1 MNRQGNVKLAE
12 ILITVLTLQGA
23 LLPLTSC
30 GLVAHAENG
39 ILQSVMRT
47 AETASESAAEETLE
61 LASGSDVEETLE
73 LASGSAAEELLEMGS
88 ELDTEE
94 HLESATF
101 SDMSGYYKL
110 SRTSADFIAGD
121 LWNYWDGNIEFSG
134 DGTPECPY
142 EIENLEDLMGLSE
155 AVAAGQ
161 SFAGDYFE
169 LKQDIDLGNLNV
181 NNGNWNPIGWYRN
194 EAEFSGEVKNPF
206 QGHFDGAGNTISGLQ
221 IVDISRDLNNIGLF
235 GVIENGSV
243 RNLIIEGEDIYGNEN
258 VGVLAGALKGNT
270 VIQNVEV
277 SGLVHAKEDTGGV
290 AGEVTGTAE
299 RAVIENCTA
308 DGIAVYSSGTNG
320 FVGGIAGNLQRAYVV
335 DCTTITQDGDYNRIY
350 GKGYVGGIAGRMNQA
365 QIYNVYVNGTIG
377 GNGSRAA
384 GGIVGKYESG
394 NLVLA
399 RMAGDIS
406 RTNQGS
412 ASREGTFVGTRES
425 RDSFTYG
432 TERTS
437 NLSYLFTN
445 SAAKAKQVFGSNFDG
460 DNSYTKEAHI
470 GYWTDNE
477 KKYVIVAGKKE
488 NACGDRYF
496 YEELEDGI
504 RYIVTQKLNLDFTA
518 AGYGDALGFHLDHFA
533 PGYMGEPVRG
543 YLVSVPRI
551 DAKNDN
557 GTMDADVAV
566 LTAIPAANSYYRAID
581 KDYAAAVAPRE
592 IVTVVTAPKNNG
604 ENRYQMVTDET
615 EHGGVVPPVFLD
627 ENGDFVPMQYV
638 NGGSYTF
645 MMPECDTELNAQY
658 EKVTTRI
665 LVNPAETT
673 ISIVHTRNG
682 DRKSPDVITEVRNQ
696 EGILIARYIDGMPDR
711 QVEVQPISIHA
722 ACNGTGGSADS
733 SVTWSV
739 DDQELLIN
747 SSEVGYTRTDAKIL
761 PNIHSSFVQDIL
773 NRELEAQAD
782 DQYRNKINNTVYSRS
797 AVVTASTNPTSS
809 ADQKPVYGNCR
820 VNVTFQIIDN
830 TTVRVDGLKL
840 NQNELVYT
848 LTRRLTGKR
857 SAPVETYHIT
867 APTVLSAVL
876 SPQQPFWKNVSWS
889 DSENG
894 TIISLKPSGA
904 YTQDCLVTVNYDP
917 DGDAHPAWIQNLV
930 LADQA
935 KHAQDPKALQTGAG
949 TWETVVTATSEDQT
963 NGHITADCK
972 VVVHF
977 VTEDKTY
984 LRSSSGG
991 SSGSSGG
998 SGGSSG
1004 GSGSSSGGPGSGSG
1018 GSGSSSG
1025 GPGSGSSASVV
1036 AAGTASS
1043 GSDTLPAAMLLY
1055 AVTGTWSQN
1064 ADGTWI
1070 FSDGNRLYADEWA
1083 AIFNPYAN
1091 VDAGQNACD
1100 WFRFDVDG
1108 TLMTGWFTDIDGRRY
1123 YLNPN
1128 SDGTLGRMMTGWQQ
1142 IEGVNYYFNE
1152 VSDGT
1157 KGAWIQ
1163 EMKDASDSAER
1174 ADGV

>member
-1 MNRQGNVKLAE
+1 MNKQGNMKLAE
-12 ILITVLTLQGA
+12 ILITVLTLQGT
-23 LLPLTSC
+23 LLPLMSC
-30 GLVAHAENG
+30 GMVAHAENG
-39 ILQSVMRT
+39 ILQSMKRT
-47 AETASESAAEETLE
+47 AEA
-61 LASGSDVEETLE
+61 ASGSDMEWYLE
-73 LASGSAAEELLEMGS
+73 QATPPDAEELLEEAS
-88 ELDTEE
+88 L
-94 HLESATF
+94 
-101 SDMSGYYKL
+101 SDIPGFYKL

-121 LWNYWDGNIEFSG
+121 LWNLWEGSTAFSG

-142 EIENLEDLMGLSE
+142 KIENLEDLMGLSE

-169 LKQDIDLGNLNV
+169 LTQDIDLGNLNV

-194 EAEFSGEVKNPF
+194 EADFSGDVENSF

-221 IVDISRDLNNIGLF
+221 IVDMSRNLNNIGLF

-243 RNLIIEGEDIYGNEN
+243 KNLIVEGEDIYGNEN
-258 VGVLAGALKGNT
+258 VGVLAGALKGNA
-270 VIQNVEV
+270 VIQNVVV
-277 SGLVHAKEDTGGV
+277 SGLVHAKEDAGGV
-290 AGEVTGTAE
+290 AGEVTGAAE
-299 RAVIENCTA
+299 PAVIENCFA
-308 DGIAVYSSGTNG
+308 DGIVVYSSGTNG
-320 FVGGIAGNLQRAYVV
+320 FVGGIAGNLQQAYVA

-350 GKGYVGGIAGRMNQA
+350 GKGYVGGIAGRMNLA

-377 GNGSRAA
+377 GNGSRAV
-384 GGIVGKYESG
+384 GGIVGKYENG

-445 SAAKAKQVFGSNFDG
+445 SAAKAKQVFGSTFDG

-477 KKYVIVAGKKE
+477 RKYVIVAGTKE

-543 YLVSVPRI
+543 YLVSVPRV

-557 GTMDADVAV
+557 GTMDVDVAV
-566 LTAIPAANSYYRAID
+566 LTAIPAANTYYRAID
-581 KDYAAAVAPRE
+581 KDNPAAVAPGE
-592 IVTVVTAPKNNG
+592 VVTVVTAPKNIG
-604 ENRYQMVTDET
+604 EDRYQMVMDET
-615 EHGGVVPPVFLD
+615 ENGGVVPPVFLD
-627 ENGDFVPMQYV
+627 ETGDFVPMQYV

-645 MMPECDTELNAQY
+645 IMPECDTELKAEY

-665 LVNPAETT
+665 LVEPAETT

-682 DRKSPDVITEVRNQ
+682 DRKAPNVITEVRNQ

-722 ACNGTGGSADS
+722 VCNGAGGSADS
-733 SVTWSV
+733 SVKWSV
-739 DDQELLIN
+739 DDSNLLIN
-747 SSEVGYTRTDAKIL
+747 SSDTGYTRTDARIL
-761 PNIHSSFVQDIL
+761 PNINASFVQDIL

-797 AVVTASTNPTSS
+797 AVVTASTNPAVSV
-809 ADQKPVYGNCR
+809 DQKSVHGNSR

-830 TTVRVDGLKL
+830 TTVRVDGMKL
-840 NQNELVYT
+840 NQSELIYT
-848 LTRRLTGKR
+848 LTRKLTGRR
-857 SAPVETYHIT
+857 SAPVETYQVT
-867 APTVLSAVL
+867 APTVLSAIL
-876 SPQQPFWKNVSWS
+876 NPQQPFWKNVSWS
-889 DSENG
+889 DQENG
-894 TIISLKPSGA
+894 TIISLKPTGT

-917 DGDAHPAWIQNLV
+917 KGEAHPAWIQNLI
-930 LADQA
+930 LADREKA
-935 KHAQDPKALQTGAG
+935 AQNPEELQTGAG

-972 VVVHF
+972 VIIHF

-984 LRSSSGG
+984 LRSSSSG
-991 SSGSSGG
+991 SGGSSGG
-998 SGGSSG
+998 SSSG
-1004 GSGSSSGGPGSGSG
+1004 GSGSSSGGPGSLSSG
-1018 GSGSSSG
+1018 ADASGSSS
-1025 GPGSGSSASVV
+1025 
-1036 AAGTASS
+1036 
-1043 GSDTLPAAMLLY
+1043 PAAMLLF
-1055 AVTGTWSQN
+1055 AVTGTWTQKT
-1064 ADGTWI
+1064 DGSWT
-1070 FSDGNRLYADEWA
+1070 FSDGNRVYANEWA

-1091 VDAGQNACD
+1091 VDEGQNACD
-1100 WFRFDVDG
+1100 WFRFDTDG
-1108 TLMTGWFTDIDGRRY
+1108 TMVTGWFTDTDGRRY

-1128 SDGTLGRMMTGWQQ
+1128 SDGTLGSMLTGWQQ
-1142 IEGVNYYFNE
+1142 IEGVKQYFNE

-1157 KGAWIQ
+1157 KGAWIP
-1163 EMKDASDSAER
+1163 EMGESSDNMER
-1174 ADGV
+1174 VNGA